1 LVADFDEKEAAGG
14 GCGSGRDGAAGG
26 EAGFEIGAGEV
37 AFAGF
42 EEDADEVA
50 DHVLEEAAA
59 ADAIAEA
66 LAFEMEAG
74 GEDAADFGEAGGV
87 LFVGGGEG
95 GEIVLAFEDWGE
107 RAHDFFVE
115 RVGVVED
122 VAALEGRADFA
133 AEDAVF
139 VRLFEGVEA
148 GMEGGRGFGDAVDA
162 DVRRE
167 EAIEGFLEVGGRDG
181 VLEIEGGDLGEG
193 VDSGIGAAGGF
204 DADGG
209 AFDFGEDLFE
219 LALDGGQAGLDLPAV
234 VFGAVVGEFDA
245 DAAQGA
251 GSGGAGAWFDD
262 GDAGVAHG
270 AAVGFE
276 GGDVEG
282 FEGDAGDADI
292 DGAAATVDDGAGGED
307 ACSGGLGDF
316 DDFAGAAAGGDDIFD
331 DDDGFAGLKVEAAA
345 EAHFADHV
353 AFGEEEAGAEG
364 AGGFVADDEAAEGG
378 RGDGFDGLGGD
389 AAEGL
394 GHHAAELFGVGGVLE
409 DEGGLE
415 VFAAVLA
422 AGEAEV
428 AAEVGAGFGEEVQ
441 YGTLVVGH
449 IAQYS
454 CPGRGGAP

>member
-1 LVADFDEKEAAGG
+1 V
-14 GCGSGRDGAAGG
+14 
-26 EAGFEIGAGEV
+26 AGEV

-50 DHVLEEAAA
+50 DHVFEEAGA
-59 ADAIAEA
+59 ADAVVEA
-66 LAFEMEAG
+66 VAFEMEAG
-74 GEDAADFGEAGGV
+74 GEDAADFGEAEGV

-139 VRLFEGVEA
+139 VCLFEGVEA
-148 GMEGGRGFGDAVDA
+148 GMEGGRGLGDAVDA
-162 DVRRE
+162 DIGRE
-167 EAIEGFLEVGGRDG
+167 EAVEGFLEVGGRDG
-181 VLEIEGGDLGEG
+181 VLEVEGGDLGEG

-245 DAAQGA
+245 DAAQGVV
-251 GSGGAGAWFDD
+251 SGGAGAGLDD
-262 GDAGVAHG
+262 RDAGVAHG
-270 AAVGFE
+270 AAAGVV

-282 FEGDAGDADI
+282 LEGEAGDADV
-292 DGAAATVDDGAGGED
+292 DSAAAAVDDGAGGED
-307 ACSGGLGDF
+307 AGAGGEGDF
-316 DDFAGAAAGGDDIFD
+316 DDFAGAAAGGDDVFD
-331 DDDGFAGLKVEAAA
+331 DDDGFAGFEVEAAA
-345 EAHFADHV
+345 EAHFAGDV
-353 AFGEEEAGAEG
+353 AFGEQEAGVEG
-364 AGGFVADDEAAEGG
+364 AGGLVADDEAAEGG
-378 RGDGFDGLGGD
+378 RGDGFDGLGD
-389 AAEGL
+389 CVAEGF
-394 GHHAAELFGVGGVLE
+394 GEESAELFGVGGVLE

-428 AAEVGAGFGEEVQ
+428 AAEVGAGFREEVED
-441 YGTLVVGH
+441 GAWEVGH

-454 CPGRGGAP
+454 CPGAGGGGRNFRGFSLGAHNGAARLTPLAFLWA